1 MCFYV
6 ISKSACLWT
15 RIIALWAFVW
25 FLPTLFISYDLCI
38 CMIDALPLFCK
49 SRLGGECDLCCF
61 FYGYSQ
67 PCCSLLEASSINK
80 LVHSLA
86 GAFLSVQPDQMN
98 NSEHS
103 CTFSPVWMI
112 TDQVAPQLSWLTKWL
127 TTFWASVVLH
137 SCAFSE
143 SQPHQMTYCIGH
155 NCMLFLCCEWL
166 RLCISSHLLLDW
178 MIEHL
183 CILPPLLA
191 SVCLSILI
199 LFCSDQEH

>member
-6 ISKSACLWT
+6 MSKSACLWT

-80 LVHSLA
+80 LVHSLP

-98 NSEHS
+98 NSEHL
-103 CTFSPVWMI
+103 CTFSLI
-112 TDQVAPQLSWLTKWL
+112 TDQLAPQLSWLTKWL

-137 SCAFSE
+137 STMGSMCVFRE
-143 SQPHQMTYCIGH
+143 PVTP
-155 NCMLFLCCEWL
+155 ND
-166 RLCISSHLLLDW
+166 LLHWTQL
-178 MIEHL
+178 
-183 CILPPLLA
+183 
-191 SVCLSILI
+191 
-199 LFCSDQEH
+199 

>member
-1 MCFYV
+1 MCFFV

-25 FLPTLFISYDLCI
+25 FLPTWFISYDLCI
-38 CMIDALPLFCK
+38 CMIDTLPLFCK

-103 CTFSPVWMI
+103 CTFSLVWMI
-112 TDQVAPQLSWLTKWL
+112 NDHGAPQCPDWPNDLQHSEQVWFFTHARFQRASHTKWL
-127 TTFWASVVLH
+127 IA
-137 SCAFSE
+137 
-143 SQPHQMTYCIGH
+143 
-155 NCMLFLCCEWL
+155 
-166 RLCISSHLLLDW
+166 LDT
-178 MIEHL
+178 I
-183 CILPPLLA
+183 
-191 SVCLSILI
+191 VCS
-199 LFCSDQEH
+199 FFAVSD

>member
-1 MCFYV
+1 
-6 ISKSACLWT
+6 
-15 RIIALWAFVW
+15 
-25 FLPTLFISYDLCI
+25 
-38 CMIDALPLFCK
+38 MIDALPLLCK
-49 SRLGGECDLCCF
+49 SRPGEECDLCCF

-67 PCCSLLEASSINK
+67 PCYSLLEASSINK

-86 GAFLSVQPDQMN
+86 GALLSVRPDQMN

-112 TDQVAPQLSWLTKWL
+112 TDHVAPQLSWLTKWL

-137 SCAFSE
+137 STLGEHVRFQRASHTKWLVALVTIVCSFFAVSDYWLCAS
-143 SQPHQMTYCIGH
+143 TD
-155 NCMLFLCCEWL
+155 
-166 RLCISSHLLLDW
+166 LLLDW

-199 LFCSDQEH
+199 LFCSDQEHSTPWRLTN

>member
-1 MCFYV
+1 MN
-6 ISKSACLWT
+6 T
-15 RIIALWAFVW
+15 AFVW

-67 PCCSLLEASSINK
+67 PCCSLLKASSINK

-112 TDQVAPQLSWLTKWL
+112 TDQLAVLIDQMTYHILSKCG
-127 TTFWASVVLH
+127 SSLH
-137 SCAFSE
+137 FGRACAFSE
-143 SQPHQMTYCIGH
+143 SQPHQMTCCIGH
-155 NCMLFLCCEWL
+155 NCMLFLCCE
-166 RLCISSHLLLDW
+166 
-178 MIEHL
+178 
-183 CILPPLLA
+183 
-191 SVCLSILI
+191 
-199 LFCSDQEH
+199 

>member
-1 MCFYV
+1 M
-6 ISKSACLWT
+6 
-15 RIIALWAFVW
+15 II
-25 FLPTLFISYDLCI
+25 
-38 CMIDALPLFCK
+38 MNDALPLFGK

-112 TDQVAPQLSWLTKWL
+112 TDQLAPQLSWLTKWL
-127 TTFWASVVLH
+127 TTFWTIVVLH
-137 SCAFSE
+137 STMGE
-143 SQPHQMTYCIGH
+143 
-155 NCMLFLCCEWL
+155 
-166 RLCISSHLLLDW
+166 HLLFQRARHTKWLLHST
-178 MIEHL
+178 HL
-183 CILPPLLA
+183 YGWTEYLSSMPVPEDANI
-191 SVCLSILI
+191 VCDICACRGKGGAFFI
-199 LFCSDQEH
+199 IWTWVEVWCNK